1 MRIGYFTETYYPT
14 PDGVS
19 HYLRD
24 IKKGLESRGHEVF
37 IFSLTGDRNE
47 NNVFIPHSVPLVMYP
62 QYRLPVNFFPFGLFR
77 KIKKLKLDILHIQ
90 DSFFMGSIG
99 YRASVNFN
107 IPIVATF
114 HTDFSK
120 MKNTIKFLFSKRA
133 FDLSWRYNLYL
144 YRKCKMVLCP
154 SNAAYSTIREGG
166 IENVRELPLFV
177 DTDRFVHSVGDQN
190 HYNFTIIYIGRLVE
204 DKGVRTIV
212 EIASNLR
219 DMEGIR
225 FIIAGTGPDERI
237 IGDLVRK
244 KGLEELVEMKGYVDE
259 NEKIKLLGSSTLFI
273 HPSKSDTFG
282 ISVLEALSS
291 GLPALVSSDF
301 PLNNYCGNEENGII
315 TTDFSDIPGTC
326 SEIRKLVDDRE
337 YFRRLS
343 EAARKFSVEKFSMQS
358 HIDALIDIYSDL
370 IAKKSQNI

>member
-1 MRIGYFTETYYPT
+1 
-14 PDGVS
+14 
-19 HYLRD
+19 
-24 IKKGLESRGHEVF
+24 
-37 IFSLTGDRNE
+37 
-47 NNVFIPHSVPLVMYP
+47 
-62 QYRLPVNFFPFGLFR
+62 
-77 KIKKLKLDILHIQ
+77 
-90 DSFFMGSIG
+90 
-99 YRASVNFN
+99 
-107 IPIVATF
+107 
-114 HTDFSK
+114 
-120 MKNTIKFLFSKRA
+120 
-133 FDLSWRYNLYL
+133 RYNLYL

>member
-24 IKKGLESRGHEVF
+24 IKREMESRGHEVF

-47 NNVFIPHSVPLVMYP
+47 KNVFIPPTVPLVMYP
-62 QYRLPVNFFPFGLFR
+62 QYKLPLNFLPFGIFR
-77 KIKKLKLDILHIQ
+77 KIKNLNLDILHIQ
-90 DSFFMGSIG
+90 DSFFMGSIA
-99 YRASVNFN
+99 YRASVNFK

-120 MKNTIKFLFSKRA
+120 MKNTIKFPFSNRI

-144 YRKCKMVLCP
+144 YRKCKVVLCP
-154 SNAAYSTIREGG
+154 SNAAYATIKNGG
-166 IENVRELPLFV
+166 IESVKELPLFV
-177 DTDRFVHSVGDQN
+177 DTDKFVHSVGEQN
-190 HYNFTIIYIGRLVE
+190 HDKFTITYIGRLAE

-212 EIASNLR
+212 DIADNLR

-225 FIIAGTGPDERI
+225 FIIAGTGPDDGVLRDTI
-237 IGDLVRK
+237 KK

-259 NEKIKLLGSSTLFI
+259 AEKINLLGSSALFI

-291 GLPALVSSDF
+291 GLPALVSKDF
-301 PLNNYCGNEENGII
+301 PLNNYSGNEENGIV
-315 TTDFSDIPGTC
+315 TTDFSNIQFACD
-326 SEIRKLVDDRE
+326 EIRKLAGDRE

-343 EAARKFSVEKFSMQS
+343 EAARIFSVEKFSMKS
-358 HIDALIDIYSDL
+358 HIEALIDIYSGL
-370 IAKKSQNI
+370 RLEKRQNL